1 MAESD
6 NSSVKFVSADRSDAW
21 ARSVDWRQVDR
32 LSYESWHRLAL
43 YSFAGVVLAGA
54 FYASRWIFALVAG
67 GSLSPALTE
76 RALERADL
84 LTIFGVF
91 ATMAFTVAVSQAFLG
106 RATNAENVVVTIGLH
121 RAIEA
126 LSIVAST
133 ALVLFVASEIGA
145 IFETGPSVTIVLD
158 SDGMEISNGSRGGS
172 LGDSVVNVIFRG
184 LGFASVYFAIAIVGF
199 VPKRVSS
206 GSKYRKFFLRT
217 RQLERM
223 CQMSPGLL
231 GQSHLDELHNVKAV
245 RTLRGA
251 SDGDHLVGAGGTGR
265 PARRSPAW
273 RRSSPADQGCS
284 SLGLRWMFWDLF
296 PFMLGF
302 CAALVVSVEQGT
314 AIIRFWLAGE
324 VGLALSLLVL
334 IGFRPYVGTAIARL
348 TAGIFVVVAAIPYLS
363 VMVEALKLAREMG
376 VVSVG
381 PVVFIGFALI
391 IRVFQTA
398 IRFVKKP
405 SRWLANSDLISRLGG
420 RMIRR
425 LADGLLVRLKV
436 ERFELWGVS
445 VNA

>member
-172 LGDSVVNVIFRG
+172 LGD
-184 LGFASVYFAIAIVGF
+184 
-199 VPKRVSS
+199 
-206 GSKYRKFFLRT
+206 
-217 RQLERM
+217 
-223 CQMSPGLL
+223 
-231 GQSHLDELHNVKAV
+231 
-245 RTLRGA
+245 
-251 SDGDHLVGAGGTGR
+251 
-265 PARRSPAW
+265 
-273 RRSSPADQGCS
+273 
-284 SLGLRWMFWDLF
+284 
-296 PFMLGF
+296 
-302 CAALVVSVEQGT
+302 
-314 AIIRFWLAGE
+314 
-324 VGLALSLLVL
+324 
-334 IGFRPYVGTAIARL
+334 
-348 TAGIFVVVAAIPYLS
+348 
-363 VMVEALKLAREMG
+363 
-376 VVSVG
+376 
-381 PVVFIGFALI
+381 
-391 IRVFQTA
+391 
-398 IRFVKKP
+398 
-405 SRWLANSDLISRLGG
+405 
-420 RMIRR
+420 
-425 LADGLLVRLKV
+425 
-436 ERFELWGVS
+436 
-445 VNA
+445 